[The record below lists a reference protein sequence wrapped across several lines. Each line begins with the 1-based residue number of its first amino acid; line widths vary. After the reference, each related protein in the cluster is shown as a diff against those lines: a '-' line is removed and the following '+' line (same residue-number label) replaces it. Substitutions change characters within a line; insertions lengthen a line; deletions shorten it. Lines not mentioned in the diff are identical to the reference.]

1 MTDLLTE
8 VAESRKQEFLKL
20 VELFAQ
26 FRDCQYG
33 NDLAGSLVTRAKK
46 VVAINLPHNL
56 LRAVAI
62 FVDHAHGFPPNYGS
76 FTPPEWVLAK
86 RNLPK
91 EKRGLLSCSGFKDI
105 SDVEE
110 GDCVVLRDDLHGE
123 GLHAGMAGI
132 VKELVVDENQ
142 ETMLVEFGEPQ
153 VSNTIE
159 VETQRC
165 LLRTPRPGDLLEP
178 FRR

>member
-1 MTDLLTE
+1 M
-8 VAESRKQEFLKL
+8 
-20 VELFAQ
+20 
-26 FRDCQYG
+26 
-33 NDLAGSLVTRAKK
+33 AGSILSRAKK
-46 VVAINLPHNL
+46 VVALNLPRNL

-62 FVDHAHGFPPNYGS
+62 FVDHSHGFPPSYGS
-76 FTPPEWVLAK
+76 FTPPEWVQAK
-86 RNLPK
+86 KNLPE

-110 GDCVVLRDDLHGE
+110 GDCVVLRDDLPDE

-132 VKELVVDENQ
+132 VKEVMVDEDQ
-142 ETMLVEFGEPQ
+142 ATILVEFGEPQ

-159 VETQRC
+159 VETPRC